1 MTKELYGFELLGAL
15 SDAFS
20 PSGNERVVLDLIKE
34 QVESYC
40 DEVYYDVVGNL
51 ICKISSFEKRPKK
64 TMFCAVADECGFMI
78 KDIDDGG
85 RLSISALGGL
95 DTALIS
101 ARKVTVGYGSKT
113 TVGVV
118 ASRPIHSLSFDER
131 SKPTP
136 IKQIYIEL
144 GTESK
149 EETEKLVKIGD
160 LGTFRSKAEN
170 FGEGM
175 FKGKALEYRVGCAAL
190 CELIRKVDRKK
201 SKRDL
206 YFAFTTLGATGM
218 RTTGAV
224 VAANV
229 IKPDNAYVFGGL
241 GACDVYGAK
250 DRDVVCKLG
259 DGVIVS
265 VSDGRTIYAPKQ
277 TAELAEKLA
286 SVGIPTQPN
295 RANAG
300 GGIEAE
306 IQKSCGGVS
315 VTSVKIPVRYPRTAS
330 CVINKKDY
338 ENMLA
343 SAEACL

>member
-1 MTKELYGFELLGAL
+1 MMKELYGFELLGAL

-20 PSGNERVVLDLIKE
+20 PSGNERVVLELIKG
-34 QVESYC
+34 QVEQYC
-40 DEVYYDVVGNL
+40 DEVYFDVVGNL
-51 ICKISSFEKRPKK
+51 ICKISTPKK
-64 TMFCAVADECGFMI
+64 YAKKTLFCAVADECGFMV

-85 RLSISALGGL
+85 RLSIAALGGL
-95 DTALIS
+95 DTALLS
-101 ARKVTVGYGSKT
+101 ARKVTVGYGEKT

-118 ASRPIHSLSFDER
+118 SSKPIHSLSSDER

-144 GTESK
+144 GTDSK
-149 EETEKLVKIGD
+149 EETEKLVKTGD

-170 FGEGM
+170 FGDGM
-175 FKGKALEYRVGCAAL
+175 FKGKALEYRVGCAVL
-190 CELIRKVDRKK
+190 CELIRKVNKENID
-201 SKRDL
+201 RDL

-218 RTTGAV
+218 RNTGAS

-229 IKPDNAYVFGGL
+229 IKPDNSYVFGGL

-250 DRDVVCKLG
+250 GSDVVCKLG

-265 VSDGRTIYAPKQ
+265 ISDGRTIYAPKQ
-277 TAELAEKLA
+277 TSELTEKLA
-286 SVGIPTQPN
+286 SLGIQTQPN
-295 RANAG
+295 RSNAG

-306 IQKSCGGVS
+306 IQKCCGGVR

-330 CVINKKDY
+330 CLINKKDY
-338 ENMLA
+338 ESMLA